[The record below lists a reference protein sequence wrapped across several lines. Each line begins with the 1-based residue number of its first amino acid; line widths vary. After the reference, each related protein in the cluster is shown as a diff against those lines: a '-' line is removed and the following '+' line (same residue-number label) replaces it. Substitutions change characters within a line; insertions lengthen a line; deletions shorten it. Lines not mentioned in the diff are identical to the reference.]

1 MIAVGG
7 VWLLVTLLPFIL
19 GFAVPALL
27 VYVGYKLIT
36 KSWHRGD

>member
-1 MIAVGG
+1 MISVGG

-19 GFAVPALL
+19 GFAVPAIL

-36 KSWHRGD
+36 KSWYRAD